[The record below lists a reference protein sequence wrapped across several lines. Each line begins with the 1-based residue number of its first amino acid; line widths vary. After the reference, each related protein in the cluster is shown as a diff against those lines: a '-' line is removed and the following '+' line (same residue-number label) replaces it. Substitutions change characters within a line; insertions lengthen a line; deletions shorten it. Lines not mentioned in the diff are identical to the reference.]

1 MKLPLV
7 AFAVASAI
15 TLISTMG
22 VAQNL
27 DPPGSPP
34 AGAQAGAPEG
44 SSAGPPPEQGP
55 DEFPFDVIPAA
66 NPADLQ
72 QIAALSDNE
81 LLARLFD
88 GAPLGQAPGLQRFF
102 PAGTRVF
109 PMSHGFAGARDA
121 CLKQRSVVACR
132 LHLQDLYKINANR
145 RAPPGLMNNP
155 FSRAP

>member
-7 AFAVASAI
+7 AFAVVSAF

-27 DPPGSPP
+27 NPPGGPP
-34 AGAQAGAPEG
+34 AGNQAGAPEG
-44 SSAGPPPEQGP
+44 PSAEPPPEQGP
-55 DEFPFDVIPAA
+55 DEFPFDVLPAA
-66 NPADLQ
+66 SPAELQ

-81 LLARLFD
+81 LLARLFNGGPP
-88 GAPLGQAPGLQRFF
+88 GAAPGLQRFF
-102 PAGTRVF
+102 PVGTRVF

-132 LHLQDLYKINANR
+132 LHVQDLYKINASR

-155 FSRAP
+155 FGRTP